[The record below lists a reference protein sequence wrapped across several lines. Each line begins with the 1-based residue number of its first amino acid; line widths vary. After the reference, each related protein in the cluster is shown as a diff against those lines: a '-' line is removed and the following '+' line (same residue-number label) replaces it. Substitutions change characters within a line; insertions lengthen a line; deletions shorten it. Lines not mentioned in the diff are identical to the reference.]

1 MNTCYDYAAS
11 VLLYAEI
18 SPLNPF
24 SMYME
29 SLGIRDIGSIDI
41 KISEAWNG
49 IALNHKEFLVSSNS

>member
-1 MNTCYDYAAS
+1 

-49 IALNHKEFLVSSNS
+49 IALNHKEF